1 MSVQKSLIWVFL
13 LFHYTFRFIASHSV
27 GSYLFCLFCLILEF
41 CSFFLKWKRD
51 FLLIEK
57 AKFIVVRKLIFQMK
71 VYSRITNFFSKLFTA
86 LKQLQ
91 TVSCSNIIGSDK
103 MLLLRHL
110 KLPIGGVVWPFGW
123 TKINFAK
130 ALGQENATGDSRLQ
144 EGWWLTLLHYDW
156 IRENN
161 ALD

>member
-1 MSVQKSLIWVFL
+1 MK
-13 LFHYTFRFIASHSV
+13 
-27 GSYLFCLFCLILEF
+27 E
-41 CSFFLKWKRD
+41 
-51 FLLIEK
+51 
-57 AKFIVVRKLIFQMK
+57 VRKHTVTSFHNVPWRGELFVLVILAKTWILWLFSLVRRCFLQLEKVEVFVIREFTFQMK
-71 VYSRITNFFSKLFTA
+71 VYSRTTNFFSSLFTA